1 MKKLISTL
9 AIVTFL
15 FTTNINAQEAKPKD
29 KKECTTHKDKKTCD
43 HKDKKT
49 CTKEEMKSC
58 TKDKKAGCCAKK

>member
-9 AIVTFL
+9 AIVAFL
-15 FTTNINAQEAKPKD
+15 FTTNINAQEVKPKD
-29 KKECTTHKDKKTCD
+29 KKECTKDKKECD

-58 TKDKKAGCCAKK
+58 DKSKKAGCCAAKKA